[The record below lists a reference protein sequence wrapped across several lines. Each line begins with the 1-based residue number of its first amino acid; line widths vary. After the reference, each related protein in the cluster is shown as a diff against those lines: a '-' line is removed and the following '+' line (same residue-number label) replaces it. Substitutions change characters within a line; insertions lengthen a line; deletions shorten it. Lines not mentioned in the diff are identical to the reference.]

1 MGTIEKGSGM
11 AQVNL
16 TEMGKVGLTGFR
28 GRVGERIATP
38 VAERTRLTED
48 QVQAIIGGI
57 FLLLTL
63 WQFLKLVRRVI
74 EAGRTG
80 EAPA

>member
-1 MGTIEKGSGM
+1 M

-16 TEMGKVGLTGFR
+16 TEMGKVGLTGWR
-28 GRVGERIATP
+28 AKIGQRIATP

-48 QVQAIIGGI
+48 QVKAILGGI
-57 FLLLTL
+57 FLALSV
-63 WQFLKLVRRVI
+63 WQFLKLVLRVI

-80 EAPA
+80 QAPA